1 MRRKEKLVNG
11 EIYHIFNKSI
21 ADFKIFNNNNDFSR
35 MKDMIRYYQ
44 AEGMPLKF
52 SQYMELVKVKRNG
65 FLNQFKSDSQDKE
78 RIVQIIAFCFM
89 PTHYHL
95 ILKQLREN
103 GISVF
108 ISNIQNS
115 YTRYFNTKFKRKGP
129 LWEGPFKNVLIKT
142 DTQLLHLTRY
152 LHLNSVTSYL
162 VNRPEEWLYTS
173 YLEYLSKIKEN
184 EKICD
189 YEDLLDIEP
198 FYYKKFIEDRISYQ
212 RELSRIKELLFE

>member
-198 FYYKKFIEDRISYQ
+198 SYYKKFIEDRISYQ